1 VSLWRGPSYF
11 FVVRLLTMQLTSDT
25 QICLSLSARP
35 GGFGN
40 RFHNYLYGELKLDF
54 VYRGGATS
62 NLKSAIEGLR
72 GLGIRGCGLSMPYK
86 EQALGLLDEVDPVAR
101 RIGAVNTIVNEDVKG
116 AGKLV
121 GYNTDA
127 TAVFEILKGRK
138 VGPAS
143 RVALAG
149 AGGMARACAYALSK
163 LGCREV
169 TVLARDLS
177 KAKHVAGQY
186 EFKHAELSSP
196 KAGDFDVLINATPI
210 GMTPDPP
217 GRLPFTEE
225 VIRSAKLAV
234 ECVATPARTS
244 FVGIARDAGLVLVEG
259 FDITV
264 TQAVEQFR
272 LYTGVVLRPDQTA
285 RGAVYARHQK

>member
-1 VSLWRGPSYF
+1 MAVTSG
-11 FVVRLLTMQLTSDT
+11 TQL
-25 QICLSLSARP
+25 CVSLSARP

-54 VYRGGATS
+54 IYRGGSTS
-62 NLKSAIEGLR
+62 DLKAAIAGLR

-86 EQALGLLDEVDPVAR
+86 VQAMELLDEVDPVAR

-116 AGKLV
+116 PGKLV

-127 TAVFEILKGRK
+127 SAVFEILKGRK

-149 AGGMARACAYALSK
+149 AGGMARACAYALSQ
-163 LGCREV
+163 LGCSEV
-169 TVLARDLS
+169 SVLARNAA
-177 KAKHVAGQY
+177 KASQLAGEY
-186 EFKHAELSSP
+186 DFKHAGIGLP
-196 KAGDFDVLINATPI
+196 KPGDFDVLINATSI

-217 GRLPFTEE
+217 EKLPFAED